1 MSDRIT
7 LKKMVFVG
15 HHGLTAEERS
25 RPQPLEVDVELHLNL
40 QPAGL
45 NDDITKTADYGRA
58 YDICRELVE
67 STNFMLLEAI
77 AEGIAQELLAAF
89 AIDRVAV
96 RIRKTQVPITGL
108 LDHAEVEIW
117 RDRPGR
123 GLRRKR

>member
-1 MSDRIT
+1 MTDRIT
-7 LKKMVFVG
+7 LRRMVFVG
-15 HHGLTAEERS
+15 HHGLTEEERS

-45 NDDITKTADYGRA
+45 DDDITRTADYGRA
-58 YDICRELVE
+58 YDVCRELVE

-89 AIDRVAV
+89 RVDRVVV

-108 LDHAEVEIW
+108 LDHAEVEIT
-117 RDRPGR
+117 RARSGR
-123 GLRRKR
+123 RIAR

>member
-1 MSDRIT
+1 MTDRIT
-7 LKKMVFVG
+7 LQKMVFVG
-15 HHGLTAEERS
+15 HHGLTEEERL

-45 NDDITKTADYGRA
+45 DDDIAKTADYGRA

-108 LDHAEVEIW
+108 LDYAEVEIL
-117 RDRPGR
+117 RARPGR
-123 GLRRKR
+123 RLRRSR